1 MNQWWKDYNML
12 KCIMDSELDY
22 IIWFSPYKHFDS
34 LEKFE
39 PPFATIID
47 VKKIKKE
54 FLIEYNIRDM
64 YSAEA

>member
-1 MNQWWKDYNML
+1 ML

-54 FLIEYNIRDM
+54 FFIEYNIRDM